1 MMAEKINDNIIIFPK
16 IRKESPKSTL
26 TEKQKKEIKDLQ
38 ASMYVAQL
46 TDAIQDELFQ
56 MLNKNGIKVDHIDF
70 QKDFSLTMDSIKSL
84 LYRDFGLKHTLQTI
98 VDTVAVGYSSDG
110 KKLDKNDFKKLSYV
124 QLEYKD
130 ILLKHKV
137 KTQDLKPGTIQD
149 IIDLL
154 DKKNKKKEDD
164 DNRIP

>member
-1 MMAEKINDNIIIFPK
+1 MAEKINDNIIIFPK

-56 MLNKNGIKVDHIDF
+56 MLNKNGIKVDNIDF

-98 VDTVAVGYSSDG
+98 VDTAATGYSSDG

-154 DKKNKKKEDD
+154 DKKNKSKDGEDK
-164 DNRIP
+164 IP

>member
-1 MMAEKINDNIIIFPK
+1 M
-16 IRKESPKSTL
+16 
-26 TEKQKKEIKDLQ
+26 
-38 ASMYVAQL
+38 
-46 TDAIQDELFQ
+46 
-56 MLNKNGIKVDHIDF
+56 
-70 QKDFSLTMDSIKSL
+70 
-84 LYRDFGLKHTLQTI
+84 YRDFGLKHTLQTI
-98 VDTVAVGYSSDG
+98 VDTVATGYSSDG

-130 ILLKHKV
+130 ILLKQKV